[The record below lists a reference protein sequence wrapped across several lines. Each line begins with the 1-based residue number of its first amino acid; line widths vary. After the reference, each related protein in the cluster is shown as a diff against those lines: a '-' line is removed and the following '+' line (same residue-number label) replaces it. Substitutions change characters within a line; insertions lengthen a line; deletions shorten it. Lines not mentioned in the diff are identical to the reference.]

1 MEKYILLLFSVCLF
15 LFSCNG
21 SDDSGNQGTDNT
33 TDQIPVYTPE
43 VYASHPHD
51 AGAFTQGL
59 IYADGILYEGT
70 GLYEGKS
77 SLRKVA
83 IETGEVLQKIN
94 LAPEYFGEG
103 ITLYNDKIIQL
114 TWQNNKGFVYD
125 KDTFEVLDE
134 FSYSTEGWGITFDG
148 EYLIMSDGTDVLY
161 YLNPYDYST
170 VKQVNVTA
178 NGEAVTRLNELEYI
192 NGRIYA
198 NVWQTDRIAIIQPD
212 GKVAGWIDLEGI
224 ISSGDCT
231 TEIDVLNGIA
241 YNAADSRIYVTGKY
255 WCRLFEIEVVP

>member
-1 MEKYILLLFSVCLF
+1 MKKYILLMFSACLL

-21 SDDSGNQGTDNT
+21 SDDSGDHGTDT
-33 TDQIPVYTPE
+33 TGQIPVYTPE
-43 VYASHPHD
+43 IYNSYPHD

-59 IYADGILYEGT
+59 IYADGFFYEGT

-103 ITLYNDKIIQL
+103 IALYDNKIIQL
-114 TWQNNKGFVYD
+114 TWQNKKGFVYD
-125 KDTFEVLDE
+125 KYTFQLLEE
-134 FSYSTEGWGITFDG
+134 FSYDTEGWGITNDG
-148 EYLIMSDGTDVLY
+148 KYLIMSDGTDVLY
-161 YLNPYDYST
+161 YLNPDDYST
-170 VKQVNVTA
+170 VKQINVTA

-198 NVWQTDRIAIIQPD
+198 NIWQTDRIAIIQPD
-212 GKVAGWIDLEGI
+212 GKVIGWIDLGGI
-224 ISSGDCT
+224 LPSGDCT

-241 YNAADSRIYVTGKY
+241 YNAANNRIYVTGKY
-255 WCRLFEIEVVP
+255 WCKLFEIEVVP